1 MPNLQ
6 KKSLM
11 VSNTRSSTRSM
22 TTMSSTLI
30 REPAIFQA
38 NGVPLNKSSF
48 FDKLESRLQMKP
60 KNVIFLGEN
69 HSDPSS
75 HILEL
80 EILKRVADLRPGETA
95 LSLEF
100 YDRSAQSVLDEY
112 LLGSCTCFFYQSL
125 DHVQWTLV
133 IVNSVLSPILFTN
146 KRCSLFSM

>member
-112 LLGSCTCFFYQSL
+112 LLGLCTYVFNIIQIMYLIKLCQFGVS
-125 DHVQWTLV
+125 
-133 IVNSVLSPILFTN
+133 
-146 KRCSLFSM
+146 

>member
-1 MPNLQ
+1 
-6 KKSLM
+6 
-11 VSNTRSSTRSM
+11 M

-112 LLGSCTCFFYQSL
+112 LLGSCTVWISNVVPAEIVRGPPGDPLRGVSGFFG
-125 DHVQWTLV
+125 
-133 IVNSVLSPILFTN
+133 
-146 KRCSLFSM
+146 

>member
-1 MPNLQ
+1 M
-6 KKSLM
+6 
-11 VSNTRSSTRSM
+11 
-22 TTMSSTLI
+22 
-30 REPAIFQA
+30 
-38 NGVPLNKSSF
+38 GVDSDFLTSF

-112 LLGSCTCFFYQSL
+112 LLGLCTYVFN
-125 DHVQWTLV
+125 
-133 IVNSVLSPILFTN
+133 II
-146 KRCSLFSM
+146 

>member
-1 MPNLQ
+1 
-6 KKSLM
+6 
-11 VSNTRSSTRSM
+11 M

-112 LLGSCTCFFYQSL
+112 LLGLCTYVF
-125 DHVQWTLV
+125 DM
-133 IVNSVLSPILFTN
+133 I
-146 KRCSLFSM
+146 

>member
-1 MPNLQ
+1 
-6 KKSLM
+6 
-11 VSNTRSSTRSM
+11 M

-112 LLGSCTCFFYQSL
+112 LLGSFACFF
-125 DHVQWTLV
+125 
-133 IVNSVLSPILFTN
+133 LS
-146 KRCSLFSM
+146 

>member
-112 LLGSCTCFFYQSL
+112 LLGSCTCFLIFI
-125 DHVQWTLV
+125 
-133 IVNSVLSPILFTN
+133 IV
-146 KRCSLFSM
+146 

>member
-60 KNVIFLGEN
+60 KNVIFLGMDFFIN
-69 HSDPSS
+69 GRNCCHFLSRFF
-75 HILEL
+75 HTRREL
-80 EILKRVADLRPGETA
+80 ETQITPWGWIFWTMIFYNLKNSIQDLSNE
-95 LSLEF
+95 
-100 YDRSAQSVLDEY
+100 
-112 LLGSCTCFFYQSL
+112 GSNFIEVG
-125 DHVQWTLV
+125 H
-133 IVNSVLSPILFTN
+133 
-146 KRCSLFSM
+146 